1 MKPKVI
7 FEQQEFQH
15 FVYQY
20 IRNSFDKYNTI
31 PPEAKEM
38 FKVFE

>member
-7 FEQQEFQH
+7 FEQQEFQQ

-20 IRNSFDKYNTI
+20 VKSNADKYNSI
-31 PPEAKEM
+31 PTEAKEVSQ
-38 FKVFE
+38 VFY